1 MMISPRI
8 VGASVSCAILLCAL
22 ISGCGDRGYK
32 GDKRFPL
39 TGKVTFDGVP
49 VDNGIISFKSESG
62 SEKEKPAGGVITNG
76 TYSVPEGQGVI
87 AGTYQVEIR
96 WSRPTGKQ
104 FMDKNDTGAMVDEVK
119 QVIPKKY
126 NEVTELR
133 AKVGNGSTN
142 FDFDLKP

>member
-1 MMISPRI
+1 MKTSLR
-8 VGASVSCAILLCAL
+8 VASVSVCWTVLLCTL
-22 ISGCGDRGYK
+22 MTGCGDRGYK
-32 GDKRFPL
+32 GDKRYPL

-62 SEKEKPAGGVITNG
+62 SEKEKPAGGVISNG

-104 FMDKNDTGAMVDEVK
+104 FKDTNDTGAMIDEVK
-119 QVIPKKY
+119 QVIPAKF
-126 NEVTELR
+126 NDVTELR
-133 AKVGNGSTN
+133 AKVGTGSTK